1 MFVTARSET
10 PSTHAASRGRRV
22 VRVREVTR
30 IPMFACRVMSSI
42 VEHAA
47 LIRQVLH
54 GGPAAEPRPGARQL
68 TARRQRRRRIVR
80 DRDDDR
86 PPMPSSITADYLQ
99 PDEAR
104 VRRFVAAVGHD
115 PAPLGQDDIAL
126 LLRDVNAHVP
136 TAAAAAIV
144 MHGLRRCEVQSGDSV
159 RCVACGLPIV
169 TEEWA
174 VVERASAAF
183 HAACLSRLRG
193 RMPLPVCRIRRP

>member
-1 MFVTARSET
+1 MFT
-10 PSTHAASRGRRV
+10 
-22 VRVREVTR
+22 
-30 IPMFACRVMSSI
+30 CRFMSFI

-54 GGPAAEPRPGARQL
+54 QTPAAGSRPEL
-68 TARRQRRRRIVR
+68 TAQRQRRHRAVR
-80 DRDDDR
+80 ERDHDR
-86 PPMPSSITADYLQ
+86 PPMPSDITADYLQ

-115 PAPLGQDDIAL
+115 PAPLAEDDIAL
-126 LLRDVNAHVP
+126 LLRDVNGDIP

-144 MHGLRRCEVQSGDSV
+144 VYRLRRCEPRSGDRV

-183 HAACLSRLRG
+183 HAPCLPRLRG
-193 RMPLPVCRIRRP
+193 LVRLPVSPVRQP